1 LAISRKVDKPR
12 AASDKPMSVVDTP
25 GQHTIES
32 LSQFLKINPARTIKT
47 LLVRGVDDIVALV
60 IRGDHEL
67 NAVKAE
73 KLPQVQKPL
82 SFATAE
88 EVQRATG
95 CEPGSI
101 GPVGLKLLI
110 IADPSAA
117 QLSDFVCGANEEGKH
132 LQNVN
137 WGRDTTEPKI
147 TDIRDV
153 VQGDPCPRC
162 DGILNIRRGIE
173 VGHVFQLG
181 TKYSESMG
189 ASVLDEAGETVNMS
203 MGCYGIG
210 VSRVVAAAIE
220 QNHDENG
227 IIWPGPIAPFDLCL
241 VPIGINKSTAIAE
254 TSEKLYRELRDA
266 GIDVLFDDRNERPGV
281 MFADMDL
288 VGIPHRLVL
297 GERGLKNG
305 VVEYKSR
312 REKATSELPLSEA
325 VKQMR
330 QYLNI

>member
-1 LAISRKVDKPR
+1 
-12 AASDKPMSVVDTP
+12 
-25 GQHTIES
+25 
-32 LSQFLKINPARTIKT
+32 
-47 LLVRGVDDIVALV
+47 
-60 IRGDHEL
+60 
-67 NAVKAE
+67 
-73 KLPQVQKPL
+73 VQKPL

-88 EVQRATG
+88 EVQRTTG

-101 GPVGLKLLI
+101 GPVGLKVSI
-110 IADPSAA
+110 IADTSAA

-137 WGRDTTEPKI
+137 WGSNATKPEVA
-147 TDIRDV
+147 DIRNV

-162 DGILNIRRGIE
+162 AGVLNIRRGIE

-181 TKYSESMG
+181 TKYSKSMG
-189 ASVLDEAGETVNMS
+189 ASVLDEAGEAVAMS

-220 QNHDENG
+220 QSHDENG

-241 VPIGINKSTAIAE
+241 VPIGINKSAAIAE
-254 TSEKLYRELRDA
+254 ASEKLYQELHDA
-266 GIDVLFDDRNERPGV
+266 SIDVLFDDRNERPGV

-312 REKATSELPLSEA
+312 RKKATSELPLSE
-325 VKQMR
+325 VVNRMR
-330 QYLNI
+330 QHLNT

>member
-1 LAISRKVDKPR
+1 
-12 AASDKPMSVVDTP
+12 MSMVDTP

-32 LSQFLKINPARTIKT
+32 LSQFLKIEKAQTIKT
-47 LLVRGVDDIVALV
+47 LLVKGVDGIIALV
-60 IRGDHEL
+60 VRGDHEL
-67 NAVKAE
+67 NAVKTE
-73 KLPQVQKPL
+73 KLPQVEKPL

-101 GPVGLKLLI
+101 GPVGLKIPI
-110 IADPSAA
+110 IADTSAT

-132 LQNVN
+132 LRNVN
-137 WGRDTTEPKI
+137 WGRDATEPEVA
-147 TDIRDV
+147 DIRDV

-162 DGILNIRRGIE
+162 AGALNIRRGIE

-181 TKYSESMG
+181 TKYSESMD
-189 ASVLDEAGETVNMS
+189 ASVLDEAGEAVTMP

-220 QNHDENG
+220 QSHDENG
-227 IIWPGPIAPFDLCL
+227 IIWPGSIAPFDLCL
-241 VPIGINKSTAIAE
+241 VPIGINKSAAIAE
-254 TSEKLYRELRDA
+254 ASEKLYRKLRDA

-312 REKATSELPLSEA
+312 RDQATSELPLSE
-325 VKQMR
+325 VVNRMR
-330 QYLNI
+330 QCLNI